1 MTLDSVTERLARAGD
16 WVRALSGWRRNLFA
30 FAAGAV
36 SATGFAPLGF
46 FPALL
51 LGYAALVLLIDA
63 GAVPGKVS
71 HGFPSGT
78 ATTQSRPRP
87 VRRAAMA
94 GWAFAFGQFLVGLH
108 RIGHAFLVDP
118 SAHLWQMPFALLFLT
133 AGLGLFGALP
143 AGLSARV
150 WPSGAARHLIFA
162 VFYTLSEWLRGHIF
176 TGLPWNLPVHG
187 WGASLAMLQNAAVF
201 GSYGLSFLT
210 VLLGASLADWF
221 SRPRRS
227 IAAAT
232 MVTLFA
238 AFWIFGAICLQITP
252 KADVPGIRLRLV
264 QPNIPQA
271 EKYQPELR
279 LKNWNRLMDL
289 SRRPGDPNIIIW
301 PEAAPPFVL
310 ARVPE
315 ALDQIAQLAGRDGI
329 VITGAERVSGTRA
342 SPAFYNSLYIFAD
355 GAPPRVYDKSH
366 LVPFGEYVPF
376 ASLLNRI
383 GITKLTMG
391 QAGFSA
397 GKGPRSY
404 NLPGA
409 PSLTPL
415 ICYEVIFPGAVTP
428 SAAHGGR
435 PAWFVNVTDD
445 SWFGPWAGPRQHL
458 LIARIRA
465 IEEGLPIVRV
475 ANTGISAV
483 IDPMGRVQAR
493 LPLNQTGILDA
504 HLPAAMPPTIY
515 AMLGDLVFLGLTL
528 MSALMAYMLARRP
541 R

>member
-1 MTLDSVTERLARAGD
+1 MTFESVTERLAQAGD
-16 WVRALSGWRRNLFA
+16 RVRALKGWRRNLFA

-63 GAVPGKVS
+63 A
-71 HGFPSGT
+71 GT
-78 ATTQSRPRP
+78 RR
-87 VRRAAMA
+87 VRKAAIA
-94 GWAFAFGQFLVGLH
+94 GWAFAFGQFFAGLH
-108 RIGHAFLVDP
+108 WIGYAFMVDP

-133 AGLGLFGALP
+133 AGLALFGAFA
-143 AGLSARV
+143 AGLSAWV
-150 WPSGAARHLIFA
+150 WPSGSARHLVFA
-162 VFYTLSEWLRGHIF
+162 VFLTASEWLRGHVF
-176 TGLPWNLPVHG
+176 TGFPWNLPVHG
-187 WGASLAMLQNAAVF
+187 WGASPAILQGAAVF
-201 GSYGLSFLT
+201 GSYGLSLLT
-210 VLLGASLADWF
+210 VLLGASLADLF

-227 IAAAT
+227 SAPAA
-232 MVTLFA
+232 MISLFA
-238 AFWIFGAICLQITP
+238 AFWVLGAICLEITP
-252 KADVPGIRLRLV
+252 SEDVAGLRLRLV

-279 LKNWNRLMDL
+279 LRNWSRLIEL
-289 SRRPGDPNIIIW
+289 SDRPGNPNIIIW

-310 ARVPE
+310 AREPE
-315 ALDQIAQLAGRDGI
+315 ALDQITQLAGRDGI

-342 SPAFYNSLYIFAD
+342 NHAFYNSLYMFPA

-376 ASLLNRI
+376 ALLLNRI
-383 GITKLTMG
+383 GVTKLTVG

-397 GKGPRSY
+397 GDGPRSY
-404 NLPGA
+404 DLPGA
-409 PSLTPL
+409 PRLAPL

-428 SAAHGGR
+428 DAAHGGR

-483 IDPMGRVQAR
+483 IDPMGRLESH
-493 LPLNQTGILDA
+493 LPLGETGILDA
-504 HLPAAMPPTIY
+504 RLPVAMPPTVY
-515 AMLGDLVFLGLTL
+515 GLLGDLVFLGLTL
-528 MSALMAYMLARRP
+528 MAALMAYLLARRP
-541 R
+541 G